1 MRRLRYCVAHTLTER
16 YVLWRK
22 SGIKHVVV
30 SILDPDLRNSG
41 RGIQILEQA
50 GIQVDIGL
58 CSSQVSAF
66 LDPYLGK
73 S

>member
-1 MRRLRYCVAHTLTER
+1 SFIGRTPACAATL
-16 YVLWRK
+16 VK

-41 RGIQILEQA
+41 RGIQILEQV

-66 LDPYLGK
+66 LEPYLGK

>member
-1 MRRLRYCVAHTLTER
+1 
-16 YVLWRK
+16 
-22 SGIKHVVV
+22 HVVV

-66 LDPYLGK
+66 LEPYLGK